1 MFTSIL
7 TPWLA
12 GAGFMGK
19 GVILAPGGFGQA
31 RSQEEASEGIRKNG
45 LKQQVLFLEA
55 ASHLA

>member
-1 MFTSIL
+1 
-7 TPWLA
+7 
-12 GAGFMGK
+12 MGK